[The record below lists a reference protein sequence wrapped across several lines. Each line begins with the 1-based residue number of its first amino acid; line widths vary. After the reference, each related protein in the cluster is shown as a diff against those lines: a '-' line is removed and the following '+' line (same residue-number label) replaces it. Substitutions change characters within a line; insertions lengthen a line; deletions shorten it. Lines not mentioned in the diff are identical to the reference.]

1 MQMVY
6 AYFQRM
12 AGDINQTEKELF
24 ESINK
29 TYELYHYLML
39 LLIDIKFYAEKKLD
53 IRKNKF
59 LKSKN
64 PAELSENFVNNTL
77 IKLVEENY
85 MLNTFINNNKF
96 SWQNYNDVIA
106 SLFEDL
112 EKTNEFTKYLML
124 KNPSFKDDQDI
135 VTFFYAEV
143 LTNSQNFNQLLEEL
157 SLYWNDDLEFVV
169 SNIIASLS
177 KFDEAKGSNNSLQKM
192 YKNSDDIEFTKNLF
206 RKTILRHDEHSEIIQ
221 RFLKNWELERVAQ
234 LDIILLEMAL
244 TELYHMEEVPVKVTL
259 NEYIELSKF
268 YSTEKSST
276 FINGVLDKIV
286 QEGKSEGKI
295 VKKGKGLIGEQT
307 L

>member
-1 MQMVY
+1 
-6 AYFQRM
+6 
-12 AGDINQTEKELF
+12 
-24 ESINK
+24 
-29 TYELYHYLML
+29 
-39 LLIDIKFYAEKKLD
+39 
-53 IRKNKF
+53 
-59 LKSKN
+59 
-64 PAELSENFVNNTL
+64 
-77 IKLVEENY
+77 
-85 MLNTFINNNKF
+85 
-96 SWQNYNDVIA
+96 
-106 SLFEDL
+106 
-112 EKTNEFTKYLML
+112 ML

-157 SLYWNDDLEFVV
+157 SLYWNDDLEFVI

-286 QEGKSEGKI
+286 QEGKSECKI
-295 VKKGKGLIGEQT
+295 VKKVKVLIGEQKI
-307 L
+307 